1 MRVSVLPKAGI
12 EKKLDLL
19 TFILKPFPLMRSKVY
34 ESIGISPKCLKEFTL
49 LIKPLGA
56 KTWLPDKDDMA
67 NFYQLI
73 PSRRVFIVLL
83 LFVYQIKGQAY

>member
-1 MRVSVLPKAGI
+1 
-12 EKKLDLL
+12 
-19 TFILKPFPLMRSKVY
+19 MRSKVY
-34 ESIGISPKCLKEFTL
+34 KSIGILPKCLKEFTL

-56 KTWLPDKDDMA
+56 NTWLPDKDDMA
-67 NFYQLI
+67 NFFQLI